1 MGTILEQEEKVSDAI
16 SPDSIQLSG
25 RVRLLAS
32 ALRDKT
38 EASPFAAEALVLS
51 NEVNSL
57 CDCVERL
64 HKSVETLLAMIDVD
78 GTSASVT
85 SGVELTAEDK
95 KAMEIQREIHE
106 FNPAAK
112 DTIKALFMW
121 RDSPG
126 QRLRD
131 GE

>member
-1 MGTILEQEEKVSDAI
+1 METILEQEQKVSEAI
-16 SPDSIQLSG
+16 SPHSIQLSEH
-25 RVRLLAS
+25 VRLLAA

-38 EASPFAAEALVLS
+38 EASPFAADTLILS

-57 CDCVERL
+57 CDHVERL
-64 HKSVETLLAMIDVD
+64 HESVETLLVMIDVA

-85 SGVELTAEDK
+85 PGVELTAEDK

-121 RDSPG
+121 RDAPG
-126 QRLRD
+126 QRLRE